1 MVFMRKQI
9 LLLFLLTGSVAFSQ
23 KNLAA
28 EDFFAFKDSAEKVV
42 VLDVRI
48 YEEFSS
54 ERIPG
59 ALYAGEKEVLLKL
72 ISGYPKELLVLVYCT
87 YGNRSKK
94 VLTILEKEGFLNV
107 YHLKRGFK
115 DWKDKGFPVD
125 DSDIY

>member
-1 MVFMRKQI
+1 MHKQI

-28 EDFFAFKDSAEKVV
+28 EDFFAFQDSAEQVV

-48 YEEFSS
+48 HEEFSS

-72 ISGYPKELLVLVYCT
+72 ISGYPKELPVLVYCT
-87 YGNRSKK
+87 YGDRSKT
-94 VLTILEKEGFLNV
+94 VLKILKKEGFLNV
-107 YHLKRGFK
+107 YHLKRGFT
-115 DWKDKGFPVD
+115 DWKEKGFPVD
-125 DSDIY
+125 DSDID